1 MTSYS
6 TINERIVIM
15 DFWQI
20 LGVNVASSLV
30 VSLVTATCVF
40 LFQKKYYSK
49 LNFSNKLHTIGFS
62 EALNS
67 SISQYE
73 WKKLF
78 QNNDVIKIMY
88 VSGNYLM
95 KHIKPFID
103 DALQRGVEI
112 QFLCADPNSTFA
124 QDVEKI
130 EIKGGQREEGTP
142 VSNEIQE
149 ILKLYKESGL
159 KIKFYSTE
167 YRMPLVIGEN
177 KEKDTLQF
185 FLTITLPPY
194 KSKRNIILRGKA
206 SMKDMVEQNE
216 SKAFFPEMMLMHFDT
231 VWNLSRDAFP
241 KSKENTSA

>member
-1 MTSYS
+1 MG
-6 TINERIVIM
+6 
-15 DFWQI
+15 FWQI

-49 LNFSNKLHTIGFS
+49 LNFSRKLHTIGFS
-62 EALNS
+62 EAVNS
-67 SISQYE
+67 SISQFE

-78 QNNDVIKIMY
+78 QNNDIIKIMY

-103 DALQRGVEI
+103 EALQRGAEI
-112 QFLCADPNSTFA
+112 QFLCADPDSTFT

-130 EIKGGQREEGTP
+130 EIKGGQREDGKR
-142 VSNEIQE
+142 VFDEIQE
-149 ILKLYKESGL
+149 ILNLYKESGMQ
-159 KIKFYSTE
+159 IKFYSTE
-167 YRMPLVIGEN
+167 YRMPLIIGEN
-177 KEKDTLQF
+177 KEKETLQL
-185 FLTITLPPY
+185 FLTVTLPPY

-206 SMKDMVEQNE
+206 SLKDMAEQNE

-231 VWNLSRDAFP
+231 VWSLSREAFP
-241 KSKENTSA
+241 KSNENISA